1 MQYLPRFLALSL
13 MIFGYYLAP
22 LATAQEAKTAVNAS
36 IDVQN
41 LHWLHGSWQATNARQ
56 KIDEHW
62 SLQGDSLLGISRT
75 MEENKSKA
83 FELLL
88 IEKQGE
94 DFILR
99 LRFFGPAIDK
109 ATRGK
114 EEPLRLKVVQADAQ
128 QLLCEGIATEVG
140 TTLTYTKLNA
150 NSIQAQIRK
159 VRDGT
164 VVWQES
170 YTFSRAVQ

>member
-1 MQYLPRFLALSL
+1 MKYLVKMTVVSAIFLCAYLPVSCF
-13 MIFGYYLAP
+13 
-22 LATAQEAKTAVNAS
+22 AQEPKTTAVAAL
-36 IDVQN
+36 DLQN
-41 LHWLHGSWQATNARQ
+41 LRWILGSWHAKNAKQ
-56 KIDEHW
+56 STDEHW

-75 MEENKSKA
+75 TEENKSKA

-88 IEKQGE
+88 IEKLG
-94 DFILR
+94 DDLILR

-128 QLLCEGIATEVG
+128 QLVCEGIGGETG
-140 TTLTYTKLNA
+140 TTLTYTKLSA
-150 NSIQAQIRK
+150 NSMQAQIRK
-159 VRDGT
+159 VRDGA

-170 YTFSRAVQ
+170 YAFNRISH

>member
-1 MQYLPRFLALSL
+1 
-13 MIFGYYLAP
+13 
-22 LATAQEAKTAVNAS
+22 
-36 IDVQN
+36 
-41 LHWLHGSWQATNARQ
+41 
-56 KIDEHW
+56 
-62 SLQGDSLLGISRT
+62 

-88 IEKQGE
+88 IEKLG
-94 DFILR
+94 DDLILR

-128 QLLCEGIATEVG
+128 QLVCEGIGGETG
-140 TTLTYTKLNA
+140 TTLTYTKLSA
-150 NSIQAQIRK
+150 NSMQAQIRK
-159 VRDGT
+159 VRDGA

-170 YTFSRAVQ
+170 YAFNRISQ